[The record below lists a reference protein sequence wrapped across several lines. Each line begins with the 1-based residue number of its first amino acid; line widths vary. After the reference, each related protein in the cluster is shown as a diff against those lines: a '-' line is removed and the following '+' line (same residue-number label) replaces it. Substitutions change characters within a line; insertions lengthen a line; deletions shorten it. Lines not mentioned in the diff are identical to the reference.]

1 MLIIYISVLHPGH
14 GNVFRPNHSSVL
26 NNNNYKY
33 QLYGTILDSLR
44 KGLSMLF
51 LAPLLKLLPVGEEEE
66 VVLALCLLNVPRRNR
81 RCFGTF

>member
-1 MLIIYISVLHPGH
+1 
-14 GNVFRPNHSSVL
+14 
-26 NNNNYKY
+26 
-33 QLYGTILDSLR
+33 
-44 KGLSMLF
+44 MLF